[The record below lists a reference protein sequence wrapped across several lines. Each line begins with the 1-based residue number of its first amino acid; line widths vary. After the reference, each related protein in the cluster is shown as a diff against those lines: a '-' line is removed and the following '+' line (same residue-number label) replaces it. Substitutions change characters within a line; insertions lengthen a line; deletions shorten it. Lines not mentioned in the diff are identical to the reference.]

1 MLRRKGDAV
10 MVGIV
15 EGFEGELCRI
25 EVNGRIM
32 DVPRSRV
39 GNGVRPG
46 DVVELKDGIWL
57 VNRQK
62 TEARGKEIKKLMDEV
77 WED

>member
-1 MLRRKGDAV
+1 

-32 DVPRSRV
+32 DVPRSQV
-39 GNGVRPG
+39 SKGVRPG

-62 TEARGKEIKKLMDEV
+62 TEARSKEIKKLMDEV

>member
-32 DVPRSRV
+32 DVPRSQV
-39 GNGVRPG
+39 SKGVRPG

-62 TEARGKEIKKLMDEV
+62 TEARSKEIKKLMDEV